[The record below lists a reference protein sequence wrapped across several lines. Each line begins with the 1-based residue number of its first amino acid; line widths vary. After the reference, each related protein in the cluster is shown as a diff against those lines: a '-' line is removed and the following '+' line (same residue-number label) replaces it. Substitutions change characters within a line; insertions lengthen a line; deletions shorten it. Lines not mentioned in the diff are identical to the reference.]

1 MGSINTSINLHD
13 GMTGV
18 LHSMYVGVS
27 HLVGGFRDMRN
38 TVNGGFN
45 ESAFNNFRQH
55 MSDAIA
61 QMGIMEREAQRASQ
75 TAKQAFD
82 WKRTINFDVFGGGA
96 EERFKSEVNG
106 IASQMERVISQQ
118 RYIDNKA
125 LNMRLLPRS
134 AVSDIGETSVRL
146 RNLISSMEQLKNVD
160 ADKLSNGQR
169 NRFSAEYESMR
180 QNIVA
185 MRQLQKDMGESIKSG
200 DVSGVNSGF
209 NQIKSIVEQ
218 TEMRLRNFRETLS
231 QVNNFSW
238 QGGGVEIF
246 NTHGLT
252 RAKQEINSAKSMAEG
267 LIQTQRKLT
276 DKAEKMR
283 MLPPNAVTEIQNI
296 NKRISGIGG
305 TIARLEREK
314 NKLSR

>member
-1 MGSINTSINLHD
+1 
-13 GMTGV
+13 
-18 LHSMYVGVS
+18 
-27 HLVGGFRDMRN
+27 
-38 TVNGGFN
+38 
-45 ESAFNNFRQH
+45 
-55 MSDAIA
+55 
-61 QMGIMEREAQRASQ
+61 
-75 TAKQAFD
+75 
-82 WKRTINFDVFGGGA
+82 
-96 EERFKSEVNG
+96 
-106 IASQMERVISQQ
+106 
-118 RYIDNKA
+118 
-125 LNMRLLPRS
+125 MRLLPRS

-146 RNLISSMEQLKNVD
+146 RNLISSMEQLKNID

-185 MRQLQKDMGESIKSG
+185 MRQLQKDMDESIKSG

-314 NKLSR
+314 